1 MAFTNAQA
9 EPGPRSPLILLNLG
23 DLIFDMNV
31 TMLNWSSSFHSL
43 WSPGLTVNIS
53 QRALCTPEIGHG
65 IIIKLVFSSVILRK
79 SF

>member
-1 MAFTNAQA
+1 MQA
-9 EPGPRSPLILLNLG
+9 GPGPRSSLILLNLG

-31 TMLNWSSSFHSL
+31 TMLNWSSPFHSL
-43 WSPGLTVNIS
+43 RSPGLTVKIS

-65 IIIKLVFSSVILRK
+65 KITKLVLSSVILRK